1 MKLWSLFTAII
12 LSATACKAQE
22 KNTTQDQEAAY
33 TKTILS
39 RAEKIVSTL
48 QIKDDAK
55 AALVTQIIANQYR
68 SLNALHTERDLRLKE
83 AKARLTDKEAFEKEK
98 KSVEESSTAKIDV
111 LHKAYLSSLSAHLNP
126 GQVDQVKDGMTYG
139 VVPITYK
146 GYLEMIPTLKEEE
159 KKQIMI
165 WLVEAREH
173 AMDGESSEMKHWWF
187 GKYKGRINNY
197 LSAQGYDLQKERKEW
212 EQRQKAAKDQKQ
224 ASHH

>member
-39 RAEKIVSTL
+39 RAEKIVATL
-48 QIKDDAK
+48 QIKDEAK

-83 AKARLTDKEAFEKEK
+83 AKARLTDKEALEKEK

-111 LHKAYLSSLSAHLNP
+111 LHKVYLSSLSAHLNP

-159 KKQIMI
+159 KKQIMT